1 MIVPIVSDKR
11 PIIQVEVNKRKC
23 YFLIDT
29 GSSIGILNMTDAKLL
44 GFKIGSKLM
53 ATAIGATGNEMD
65 LYHVKDIDVNI
76 MGIKMYQ
83 FVATNIDS
91 IVESIRQATG
101 FAISGIIGTL
111 QINQAEL
118 KINLQDRIVTV
129 GYE

>member
-29 GSSIGILNMTDAKLL
+29 GSSLGILNMTDAKLL
-44 GFKIGSKLM
+44 GFKLGSKLM
-53 ATAIGATGNEMD
+53 VTAIGATGNEMD

>member
-23 YFLIDT
+23 YFLVDT
-29 GSSIGILNMTDAKLL
+29 GSSLGILNMTDAKLL
-44 GFKIGSKLM
+44 GFKLGSKLM